1 MRKFSEVLEE
11 YLEQREFLKSD
22 DYYDNRAICDRHL
35 EYLKCLQDLANELD
49 EIVAKVQNAGA

>member
-22 DYYDNRAICDRHL
+22 DYYVSRAICDRHIDR
-35 EYLKCLQDLANELD
+35 ECLQDLANELD
-49 EIVAKVQNAGA
+49 EIVEKVQNAGS

>member
-22 DYYDNRAICDRHL
+22 DYYASRAICDRHIDR
-35 EYLKCLQDLANELD
+35 ECLQDLANELD
-49 EIVAKVQNAGA
+49 EIVTKVQNAGA